1 MAIHY
6 GYVTIPHA
14 TYDEWRNATNGE
26 GYNFDYQYG
35 CQCYDLAVEFWWNV
49 GFPQGFPVSGVPGQG
64 NTGNAYDI
72 WTYRNYNVNSN
83 GVTYFDLI
91 TNVNEIK
98 RGDVLIFNY
107 TSYNPYGHVAWAD
120 VDYSSWTPDPYHPY
134 EFPVLS
140 QNNGGT
146 PDPSGGALTNIHGY
160 DIRLFLG
167 AFRYKEW
174 ESTPPTPPTPT
185 EKKHHFP
192 WVLYDRKL
200 RENRQFQ

>member
-1 MAIHY
+1 MAIQY

-14 TYDEWRNATNGE
+14 TYDEWRNATNGN
-26 GYNFDYQYG
+26 GYNFDYTYG

-49 GFPQGFPVSGVPGQG
+49 GFP
-64 NTGNAYDI
+64 TGYPIIDSSSAYRIWDYREQNASY
-72 WTYRNYNVNSN
+72 N

-91 TNVNEIK
+91 YNLADVK
-98 RGDVLIFNY
+98 RGDVIIFSAIPNV
-107 TSYNPYGHVAWAD
+107 NPWGHVAWAD
-120 VDYSSWTPDPYHPY
+120 VDYSSWTPDPYQPY

-160 DIRLFLG
+160 DIRYFRG
-167 AFRYKEW
+167 AFRYKAW
-174 ESTPPTPPTPT
+174 ETTPPTPPTDH
-185 EKKHHFP
+185 KKHHFP
-192 WVLYDRKL
+192 WVLYDKKL

>member
-26 GYNFDYQYG
+26 GYNFDYSYG

-49 GFPQGFPVSGVPGQG
+49 GFPAGYPIIDQSS
-64 NTGNAYDI
+64 AYRMWD
-72 WTYRNYNVNSN
+72 YRNQNVSYN
-83 GVTYFDLI
+83 GTTYFDLI
-91 TNVNEIK
+91 YNLSDVK
-98 RGDVLIFNY
+98 RGDVIVFNY
-107 TSYNPYGHVAWAD
+107 FSANPYGHVGFAD
-120 VDYSSWTPDPYHPY
+120 VDYSSWTPDPYEPY
-134 EFPVLS
+134 EFPILS

-146 PDPSGGALTNIHGY
+146 SDPSGGAVTNIHGY

-167 AFRYKEW
+167 AFRYKAW
-174 ESTPPTPPTPT
+174 ESTPPTPPTGH
-185 EKKHHFP
+185 KKHHFP
-192 WVLYDRKL
+192 WVLYERKL

>member
-14 TYDEWRNATNGE
+14 TYNEWRNATNGE
-26 GYNFDYQYG
+26 GYNFDYSYG

-49 GFPQGFPVSGVPGQG
+49 GFP
-64 NTGNAYDI
+64 TGYPIIDQSSAYRMWD
-72 WTYRNYNVNSN
+72 YRNQNVSYN
-83 GVTYFDLI
+83 GTTYFDLI
-91 TNVNEIK
+91 YNLSDVK
-98 RGDVLIFNY
+98 RGDVMVFNY
-107 TSYNPYGHVAWAD
+107 FSENPYGHVGFAD
-120 VDYSSWTPDPYHPY
+120 VDYSSWTPDPYEPY
-134 EFPVLS
+134 EFPILS

-146 PDPSGGALTNIHGY
+146 PDPSGGAVTNIHGY

-174 ESTPPTPPTPT
+174 ESTPPPTPT

-192 WVLYDRKL
+192 WVLYERKL
-200 RENRQFQ
+200 RENRQF